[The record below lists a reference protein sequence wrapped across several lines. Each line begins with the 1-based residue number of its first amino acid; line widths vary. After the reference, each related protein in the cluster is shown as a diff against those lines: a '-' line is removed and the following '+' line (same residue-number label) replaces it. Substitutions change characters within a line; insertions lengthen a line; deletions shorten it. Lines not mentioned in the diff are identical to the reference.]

1 MKKYRDS
8 GFWILFLT
16 LGKLFGFFLTNF
28 LLSLVLY
35 LWNMLRVV
43 SWMNIWEGGLKPHL
57 LQLHTPTFW
66 LLKTGEE
73 PTLEVGIIETK
84 VKASQGPSTRML
96 HVFIVTRE
104 GISRNIVTGLRTKWD
119 NKRKITIIKIVL
131 LLLLMT
137 IVLLL
142 QQKFDDNRVATIV
155 SYLLLNHLFF
165 D

>member
-57 LQLHTPTFW
+57 LQLHTPMFW
-66 LLKTGEE
+66 LLKTGGEA
-73 PTLEVGIIETK
+73 TFEVIMTGVKVEASEGPGIK
-84 VKASQGPSTRML
+84 ML
-96 HVFIVTRE
+96 HVIIITRK
-104 GISRNIVTGLRTKWD
+104 GISRNIITVSREKWD
-119 NKRKITIIKIVL
+119 NKRKMKTIKIM
-131 LLLLMT
+131 LLM
-137 IVLLL
+137 LLMIIFFL
-142 QQKFDDNRVATIV
+142 PLTKI
-155 SYLLLNHLFF
+155 SLILFILRLACLWI
-165 D
+165 